1 MKIDRCPKCEQ
12 EPMTY
17 RSTPFIRLNP
27 TTILGDTKYVCH
39 CFPCG
44 LIVKGKTRDEA
55 IAKWN
60 EMTKRGLKMES
71 ENETFDEVLRCI
83 QNDIVHFVGKP
94 AKHSRDLL
102 QEYHDRFK
110 AAHRREV
117 AELKSK
123 MNDVV
128 CENEAL
134 RDACGTCGAKR
145 EREATREKSS
155 QVGNA
160 AKMREA
166 LEEISREIWES
177 IDPFCNDDCCKPKRE
192 LAKIADAALSAPP
205 RNCDRPECA
214 TTKAA
219 QNVWR
224 KEDGGKTAYY
234 EWLLAASTKG
244 GEK

>member
-1 MKIDRCPKCEQ
+1 M
-12 EPMTY
+12 
-17 RSTPFIRLNP
+17 
-27 TTILGDTKYVCH
+27 
-39 CFPCG
+39 
-44 LIVKGKTRDEA
+44 A
-55 IAKWN
+55 
-60 EMTKRGLKMES
+60 S
-71 ENETFDEVLRCI
+71 ENETFDEVLRCM

-94 AKHSRDLL
+94 VKHSRDLL

-110 AAHRREV
+110 AAHHREV

-128 CENEAL
+128 CENEAM

-155 QVGNA
+155 RVGNA
-160 AKMREA
+160 AKMRDACANIAEYAKAASCHTDDSHLLGYLYQIERLAESA
-166 LEEISREIWES
+166 L
-177 IDPFCNDDCCKPKRE
+177 
-192 LAKIADAALSAPP
+192 AAPP

-214 TTKAA
+214 TSKAA
-219 QNVWR
+219 QDVWN

-244 GEK
+244 AKEGDSK

>member
-1 MKIDRCPKCEQ
+1 M
-12 EPMTY
+12 
-17 RSTPFIRLNP
+17 
-27 TTILGDTKYVCH
+27 
-39 CFPCG
+39 
-44 LIVKGKTRDEA
+44 A
-55 IAKWN
+55 
-60 EMTKRGLKMES
+60 S
-71 ENETFDEVLRCI
+71 ENETFDEVLRCM

-94 AKHSRDLL
+94 VKHSRDLL

-110 AAHRREV
+110 AAHHREV

-155 QVGNA
+155 RVGNA
-160 AKMREA
+160 AKMRNA
-166 LEEISREIWES
+166 LSDACYAMFNFLKTQNGGYGEM
-177 IDPFCNDDCCKPKRE
+177 
-192 LAKIADAALSAPP
+192 AKALDKAKAALAEPA

-214 TTKAA
+214 TTKSA
-219 QNVWR
+219 QDVWR

-234 EWLLAASTKG
+234 EWLLQQYKE
-244 GEK
+244 GESEVDG